1 MELEG
6 ESNKLRKE
14 RDEML
19 SDLESKLRTSE
30 REANVREDALRHEV
44 SELRKRWQ
52 DAVRRAEDLSMD
64 VQQSTAPL
72 LRQLESAERQS
83 RSRSSAWSEMEA
95 KLRSEIEDHV
105 IQLEK
110 LTKERNDLRAN
121 DKRSQRLLK
130 EKEAELVSSQETIDE
145 LAATIES
152 LESKLEEL
160 EDEGKRMK
168 EEWVKVERQA
178 SEGVAKARNDMM
190 KTVVDSEERYREQI
204 ETLEDDLESE
214 RQKRSNLEK
223 QLDDLAK
230 SVEETTFS
238 QGGRVSEVMSP
249 QRNKKLRAS
258 QDQAAILHDA
268 LAGFDSEEED
278 EQDDDDAEVMNQA
291 QSGVGSFAAMEQL
304 SQGLKGAK
312 VELQTLRK
320 QLESSEETRES
331 LVTEL
336 GEARQAV
343 EKLPLFEEKVS
354 ELTMEIKLKDMEIKG
369 LQDDIADVRFLYR
382 QQLDS
387 LLEEKAASSHP
398 STLLE
403 EPSELSLPLQDEE
416 EDV

>member
-1 MELEG
+1 
-6 ESNKLRKE
+6 
-14 RDEML
+14 
-19 SDLESKLRTSE
+19 
-30 REANVREDALRHEV
+30 
-44 SELRKRWQ
+44 
-52 DAVRRAEDLSMD
+52 
-64 VQQSTAPL
+64 
-72 LRQLESAERQS
+72 
-83 RSRSSAWSEMEA
+83 
-95 KLRSEIEDHV
+95 
-105 IQLEK
+105 
-110 LTKERNDLRAN
+110 
-121 DKRSQRLLK
+121 
-130 EKEAELVSSQETIDE
+130 
-145 LAATIES
+145 
-152 LESKLEEL
+152 
-160 EDEGKRMK
+160 
-168 EEWVKVERQA
+168 
-178 SEGVAKARNDMM
+178 
-190 KTVVDSEERYREQI
+190 
-204 ETLEDDLESE
+204 
-214 RQKRSNLEK
+214 
-223 QLDDLAK
+223 
-230 SVEETTFS
+230 
-238 QGGRVSEVMSP
+238 VMSP

-278 EQDDDDAEVMNQA
+278 EQEDDDAEVMNQA

-398 STLLE
+398 STVLE